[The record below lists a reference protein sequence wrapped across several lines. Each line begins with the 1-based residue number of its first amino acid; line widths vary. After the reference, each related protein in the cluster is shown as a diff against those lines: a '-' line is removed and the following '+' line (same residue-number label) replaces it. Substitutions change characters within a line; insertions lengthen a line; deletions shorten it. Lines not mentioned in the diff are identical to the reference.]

1 MLTVSHNDIYF
12 DRMSA
17 SIGDKINLVKHLVP
31 GNVLDVGAGGG
42 ELAEYMRLA
51 QAHQQGVREVYAID
65 GSSESVKRI
74 KQNYP
79 LVNSSELM
87 VDELLE
93 HFGENSFDNIVC
105 SSILHEVYSYGGYD
119 INKIHQALND
129 FYKMLRPGGRLLIR
143 DGVMPDNHAE
153 DVVLNFTDKQESAQ
167 FLTKYQE
174 IAPYYG
180 NEVNIKHYNNSSALC
195 NMRSAMEILYTY
207 TWGMGSIN
215 REALEIYGVM
225 TQKEYVQSVNSAGFS
240 KIVEARQY
248 IQPEYITHLEPK
260 VNITDAVFGMT
271 VDFPSSNMV
280 IIAEK

>member
-1 MLTVSHNDIYF
+1 MLTISHNDIYF
-12 DRMSA
+12 DRMSN

-42 ELAEYMRLA
+42 DLAEYMRLA
-51 QAHQQGVREVYAID
+51 QAHKYGEREVFAID
-65 GSSESVKRI
+65 GSKESVKRI

-87 VDELLE
+87 VDELLA

-119 INKIHQALND
+119 VNKIHHALND

-143 DGVMPDNHAE
+143 DGVMPDNHE
-153 DVVLNFTDKQESAQ
+153 DDIVLNFADEQESAH
-167 FLTKYQE
+167 FLLKYQE

-180 NEVNIKHYNNSSALC
+180 NQVNIKDYNNGSVLC

-207 TWGMGSIN
+207 TWGMGSIS

-225 TQKEYVQSVNSAGFS
+225 TQKDYVESVTRAGFNQ
-240 KIVEARQY
+240 IVEARQY
-248 IQPEYITHLEPK
+248 IQPEYITHLEHK
-260 VNITDAVFGMT
+260 VTITDADFGDR